1 MKNVNHK
8 VNLVD
13 NSLKPL
19 YNIHILITEAF
30 MMNNKLLNMI
40 LIGMFAA
47 LMAVGAYLKIPT
59 PYVPIT
65 FQLFFAVFAGLLLKP
80 ASALMSQVIYLL
92 IGLIG
97 IPVFSNG
104 GGFSYIFNPTFGYI
118 IGFAL
123 TAFIIALMISKLL
136 EITLNRVLVISLI
149 GYSATYIIGNLY
161 FYMIMNLVVG
171 KTMGLMSVF
180 GIMVPY
186 MIKDFILLIIAAM
199 AATSVIPVLRRSGYV
214 RGN

>member
-1 MKNVNHK
+1 
-8 VNLVD
+8 
-13 NSLKPL
+13 
-19 YNIHILITEAF
+19 
-30 MMNNKLLNMI
+30 MMNNKLLNLI

-80 ASALMSQVIYLL
+80 LSALMSQVTYML

-104 GGFSYIFNPTFGYI
+104 GGFSYVFNPTFGYI
-118 IGFAL
+118 IGFGV
-123 TAFIIALMISKLL
+123 TAFIIAWLIAKIP
-136 EITLNRVLVISLI
+136 EINLRRVLAISVI
-149 GYSATYIIGNLY
+149 GYTATYVIGNLY
-161 FYMIMNLVVG
+161 FYMIMNVVVG
-171 KTMGLMSVF
+171 KPMGLLAVF

-199 AATSVIPVLRRSGYV
+199 AANSVIPVLRRNGYAAT
-214 RGN
+214 N

>member
-1 MKNVNHK
+1 
-8 VNLVD
+8 
-13 NSLKPL
+13 
-19 YNIHILITEAF
+19 
-30 MMNNKLLNMI
+30 MMNNKLVNMI

-80 ASALMSQVIYLL
+80 LSALMSQLIYML

-97 IPVFSNG
+97 IPVFSSG

-118 IGFAL
+118 IGFAV
-123 TAFIIALMISKLL
+123 TAFIIALLISKLPQISL
-136 EITLNRVLVISLI
+136 RRVLVISVI
-149 GYSATYIIGNLY
+149 GYAATYIIGNIY
-161 FYMIMNLVVG
+161 FYIIMNLVVG
-171 KTMGLMSVF
+171 KTMGLMAVF
-180 GIMVPY
+180 GIMIPY

-199 AATSVIPVLRRSGYV
+199 AATSVIPVLRRSGYITS
-214 RGN
+214 N